1 MILVDTSSWI
11 HLLRPDGDKAVRA
24 RAERALSDG
33 EACWCPM
40 VRLELWNGAAGDRER
55 KILREFEQV
64 LPELPMPPEAWESAT
79 ELARRARQRGI
90 TVPAMDI
97 AIAACAR
104 LHGAALETADTDF
117 LALDK
122 LTKQ

>member
-1 MILVDTSSWI
+1 
-11 HLLRPDGDKAVRA
+11 
-24 RAERALSDG
+24 
-33 EACWCPM
+33 M
-40 VRLELWNGAAGDRER
+40 VRLELWNGAAGDREK

-64 LPELPMPPEAWESAT
+64 LPELPMPPEAWEGAT
-79 ELARRARQRGI
+79 DLARRARQRGI

-104 LHGAALETADTDF
+104 LNGAALETADADF
-117 LALDK
+117 AALDK